1 MKNKL
6 KTRKIVTKRFK
17 VTKSGKILRRAQNM
31 RHLRRKKGKKQIRK
45 YRGFVPGG
53 SEKYSLEHIHW
64 GPTIPYDPWKP

>member
-45 YRGFVPGG
+45 YRGYIEVKGALA
-53 SEKYSLEHIHW
+53 KKIRRMLN
-64 GPTIPYDPWKP
+64 T